1 MREDYK
7 IRQLVVI
14 SGKGGTGKTT
24 LCAALS
30 HLLEKK
36 VVCDTDVDAANL
48 HLLLSPQVKETRD
61 FFGSE
66 RAAVDRGKCTRCR
79 RCVDTCRFDAFVFDT
94 DGFPYVREEYCEGC
108 GACLQVC
115 GPLAVKMIPHK
126 SGEFYL
132 SETNVGPMVHARLGI
147 AEDNSGRL
155 VSDVRKAAVKI
166 AQERKLSHVLIDGPP
181 GIGCP
186 VIASITGTSLALAVT
201 EPTVS
206 GAHDLMRIL
215 SLTAHFE
222 VPTLVVINKFDINT
236 DMSEKIEREAESAGA
251 PVVGKIPYH
260 EGVID
265 AVRRKKT
272 LIESGPVEV
281 KGEIIG
287 IFEEIKKRLDG
298 YPKQGE

>member
-1 MREDYK
+1 L
-7 IRQLVVI
+7 ILNQIVII

-24 LCAALS
+24 VCAALS
-30 HLLEKK
+30 HLLENK
-36 VVCDTDVDAANL
+36 VICDTDVDAANL
-48 HLLLSPQVKETRD
+48 HLLLSPQARETRD

-66 RAAVDRGKCTRCR
+66 RAAVDRKKCTRCR
-79 RCVDTCRFDAFVFDT
+79 RCIDACRFDAFVFDA
-94 DGFPYVREEYCEGC
+94 DGYPSVREEYCEGC

-115 GPLAVKMIPHK
+115 GPLAIAMVPHK
-126 SGEFYL
+126 SGELYI

-155 VSDVRKAAVKI
+155 VSEVRKAAAKI
-166 AQERKLSHVLIDGPP
+166 AQERGLSCVLIDGPP

-186 VIASITGTSLALAVT
+186 VIASVTGTSLAVAVT

-222 VPTLVVINKFDINT
+222 VPALVVINKFDINT
-236 DMSEKIEREAESAGA
+236 DMSEMIVREAESAGA

-265 AVRRKKT
+265 AVRKKKT
-272 LIESGPVEV
+272 LIESGPENV
-281 KGEIIG
+281 KKEIIAISGEI
-287 IFEEIKKRLDG
+287 EKRLNG
-298 YPKQGE
+298 HAK

>member
-1 MREDYK
+1 MEQ
-7 IRQLVVI
+7 IVII

-24 LCAALS
+24 VCAALS
-30 HLLEKK
+30 HLLAHK

-48 HLLLSPQVKETRD
+48 HLLLSPQVRETRD

-66 RAAVDRGKCTRCR
+66 RAAIDRKKCTRCR
-79 RCVDTCRFDAFVFDT
+79 RCVDSCRFGAFVIDAE
-94 DGFPYVREEYCEGC
+94 GYPYVREEYCEGC

-115 GPLAVKMIPHK
+115 GPLAVQMISHK
-126 SGEFYL
+126 SGELYI
-132 SETNVGPMVHARLGI
+132 SETSVGPMVHARLGI

-155 VSDVRKAAVKI
+155 VSEVRKAAAKI
-166 AQERKLSHVLIDGPP
+166 AQERGLSHVLIDGPP

-186 VIASITGTSLALAVT
+186 VIASITGTSLAVAVT

-206 GAHDLMRIL
+206 GAHDLTRIL
-215 SLTAHFE
+215 TLTAHFE

-236 DMSEKIEREAESAGA
+236 DMSEKIGREAESAGA

-265 AVRRKKT
+265 AVRKRKS
-272 LIESGPVEV
+272 LIESGPEEA
-281 KGEIIG
+281 KKEIIALCGEI
-287 IFEEIKKRLDG
+287 EKRLNG
-298 YPKQGE
+298 HVKPGE